1 MRRLIVG
8 TLCALSL
15 PVTPGPGAVGLALA
29 EPVHPVFHQEAKAL
43 LDQAATE
50 LRALGAQLQQ
60 HMEMGRGPMGGM
72 MGPGQ
77 RGPAMT
83 GPGPVSPAE
92 RPLISI
98 MLQRRADL
106 GLTPEQ
112 VTRLEGLRDGFAREA
127 IRRDADLRIAELD
140 LQALLDQDPLD
151 MAKVE
156 TKVREVAQLR
166 ADLRIARLRTIEQ
179 GKALLTPEQ
188 KARLLAVLGGG
199 RLPRQSA
206 GVGPR
211 L

>member
-8 TLCALSL
+8 ALCALFLS
-15 PVTPGPGAVGLALA
+15 VTPGPGAAGLAFA
-29 EPVHPVFHQEAKAL
+29 GPVHPMFHQEAEAL
-43 LDQAATE
+43 LDRAATE
-50 LRALGAQLQQ
+50 LRALGTQLQQ

-72 MGPGQ
+72 IGPGM
-77 RGPAMT
+77 RGPGMF
-83 GPGPVSPAE
+83 GPGPASPAE

-127 IRRDADLRIAELD
+127 IRRDADLRIAEID

-151 MAKVE
+151 MGKVE
-156 TKVREVAQLR
+156 TKVREVAQLH

-188 KARLLAVLGGG
+188 RARLLAVLGGG
-199 RLPRQSA
+199 APSRSSASAPTRL
-206 GVGPR
+206 
-211 L
+211 